1 MSKDSNCDNFQ
12 LRVQRLRSLREKL
25 CTQSSEW
32 AEAFEFRDYV
42 IDELQEMHTKLA
54 SDPAG
59 VDPEWCKNKVEQILS
74 RMSALPDQDAVTG
87 EDNA

>member
-1 MSKDSNCDNFQ
+1 MSKDSTSDNFQ
-12 LRVQRLRSLREKL
+12 SRVQRLRSLREKL

-54 SDPAG
+54 DDPAG
-59 VDPEWCKNKVEQILS
+59 VDPERCKHKVEQILN
-74 RMSALPDQDAVTG
+74 RMSALPEQDATTG